1 MNPGSIAREGFLTSV
16 LSIAVS
22 GYLGGSG
29 VDGNLT
35 TTMDSFAPSFI
46 GAVVNPSDGSLS
58 VVMDGFVPSFIGA
71 HVAPPLIAIDAVPTD
86 NYEICAVSGFRA
98 LPGTLVYDDYTRE
111 KVLPEFADR
120 GDFNHR
126 KFMSTDT
133 KKGALRPE
141 QDDTFIDTPVDPDD
155 F

>member
-1 MNPGSIAREGFLTSV
+1 MINPGSVARDGYLTTV

-22 GYLGGSG
+22 GYLGAISP
-29 VDGNLT
+29 V
-35 TTMDSFAPSFI
+35 
-46 GAVVNPSDGSLS
+46 DGSLDAT
-58 VVMDGFVPSFIGA
+58 MGEFVPSFIGA
-71 HVAPPLIAIDAVPTD
+71 HVAPPIIPPEAVPTD

-98 LPGTLVYDDYTRE
+98 LPGELVYDDYTRE

-133 KKGALRPE
+133 KKGPLRPE
-141 QDDTFIDTPVDPDD
+141 KEDTFIDTPVDPDD